1 MDPITLNSQHY
12 PLDSSHYDDGDAPDA
27 LYVWTLEDFE
37 DVLGSRR
44 PFAVHEEREL
54 S

>member
-12 PLDSSHYDDGDAPDA
+12 PLDPSHYDDGDAPDA

-37 DVLGSRR
+37 DVLGPRR
-44 PFAVHEEREL
+44 PSDVREEHDYL
-54 S
+54 